1 MNLSDIA
8 RKIMEADDD
17 KYVSIGYGRYK
28 LKGKE
33 DDDNADVFTKTDSG
47 QYVKSADQKSDDDK
61 GGEEKPSGG
70 GMGAGDFE
78 RDFDDDEPKGKKDAQ
93 GREYDPMTGKGKG
106 LDYRGEPDDEE
117 WFKSMMGGG
126 EPDDKPF
133 GGDSGTDADFQGEP
147 PEGAREPDD
156 VDDDEPEGGGAKS
169 ISDDEF
175 EKLNTFGD
183 YSYKTTDSP
192 SDVEADYK
200 MGDVRSAIVSDIS
213 KKADVP
219 EDDFITIANGY
230 DEEDYETLGD
240 YYDDLMKGAKELKGE
255 LGGKDESIIINGK
268 KYRPIKESIL
278 NENPAAMAAAAMATV
293 KVKNAQGKQIK
304 GTSALQSSDP
314 SVQKKAKSIFQ
325 RLKDKFSKK
334 KGKKDFEKQK
344 KKVAKGADAWVK
356 KQSKSDADFY
366 KRQFTGE
373 SIIIDGKKYR
383 PIKESNQRIFKENY
397 DKIFRSLK

>member
-78 RDFDDDEPKGKKDAQ
+78 RDFDDSDDEPKGKKDAQ

-147 PEGAREPDD
+147 PEGAREPEGGEWEFTDDTNLWDSNGPEDREEIMKALLKDAEISAKLGDEPYWDD
-156 VDDDEPEGGGAKS
+156 VDLVPYDDECETAATLEPGM
-169 ISDDEF
+169 
-175 EKLNTFGD
+175 TF
-183 YSYKTTDSP
+183 
-192 SDVEADYK
+192 
-200 MGDVRSAIVSDIS
+200 
-213 KKADVP
+213 
-219 EDDFITIANGY
+219 
-230 DEEDYETLGD
+230 
-240 YYDDLMKGAKELKGE
+240 
-255 LGGKDESIIINGK
+255 
-268 KYRPIKESIL
+268 
-278 NENPAAMAAAAMATV
+278 
-293 KVKNAQGKQIK
+293 
-304 GTSALQSSDP
+304 
-314 SVQKKAKSIFQ
+314 
-325 RLKDKFSKK
+325 
-334 KGKKDFEKQK
+334 
-344 KKVAKGADAWVK
+344 
-356 KQSKSDADFY
+356 
-366 KRQFTGE
+366 
-373 SIIIDGKKYR
+373 
-383 PIKESNQRIFKENY
+383 
-397 DKIFRSLK
+397 

>member
-156 VDDDEPEGGGAKS
+156 DDDTE
-169 ISDDEF
+169 ISDANSGPIDRDDILDMLKKDSGIMD
-175 EKLNTFGD
+175 KLGD
-183 YSYKTTDSP
+183 
-192 SDVEADYK
+192 DVYWDGEDL
-200 MGDVRSAIVSDIS
+200 VSS
-213 KKADVP
+213 KH
-219 EDDFITIANGY
+219 DDDTVASVSGNM
-230 DEEDYETLGD
+230 TLGD
-240 YYDDLMKGAKELKGE
+240 LKKQIMDYE
-255 LGGKDESIIINGK
+255 EEQEESIIINGK

-314 SVQKKAKSIFQ
+314 NVQKKAKSIFQ

-366 KRQFTGE
+366 KRQFAGE
-373 SIIIDGKKYR
+373 SIIVNGKQYHL
-383 PIKESNQRIFKENY
+383 IKESNQRIFKENY

>member
-78 RDFDDDEPKGKKDAQ
+78 RDFDDSDDEPKGKKDAQ

-126 EPDDKPF
+126 EP
-133 GGDSGTDADFQGEP
+133 
-147 PEGAREPDD
+147 
-156 VDDDEPEGGGAKS
+156 
-169 ISDDEF
+169 
-175 EKLNTFGD
+175 
-183 YSYKTTDSP
+183 
-192 SDVEADYK
+192 
-200 MGDVRSAIVSDIS
+200 
-213 KKADVP
+213 
-219 EDDFITIANGY
+219 ED
-230 DEEDYETLGD
+230 
-240 YYDDLMKGAKELKGE
+240 
-255 LGGKDESIIINGK
+255 KDESISINGK

-356 KQSKSDADFY
+356 NQSKSDADFY
-366 KRQFTGE
+366 KRQFAGE
-373 SIIIDGKKYR
+373 SIIVNGKQYHS
-383 PIKESNQRIFKENY
+383 IKESDQRIFKENY